1 MIREFVIRLAAAF
14 LISASFHTG
23 ASVYARQ
30 HIDLQTDTWV
40 ATDALNR
47 SLPTSTE
54 VGPPRRDKTVGLFY
68 FLWLGRHGDLGPFD
82 ITKIVAKDPKALSDP
97 KNLLW
102 GPELYPHHWGESIF
116 GYYISDDDSVLRKHA
131 QMITDAG
138 VDMIVFDV
146 TNQLTYPESWKALCR
161 VFDQAKREGNR
172 VPQIAFLCPFGDSK
186 KVVHDLWNDLYSKNL
201 YPDLWFRWDG
211 KPLILAD
218 PAMIA
223 GGLELG
229 KRTDP
234 VRLDPGHTLGQ
245 RLTIDHPFIAIGAP
259 APTWDHH
266 DSAVTLSL
274 HEIKNGRQLV
284 ASQRFESVQD
294 NSTLLLE
301 LHSPAPPGTYEL
313 TLSKPKGI
321 VGWWSGPPEPGT
333 TAQALLDAKPVP
345 GHRSIRI
352 HSQNDTDEK
361 IRRFFTFR
369 KPQPDYFQ
377 GPTGPRQ
384 WSWLEVYP
392 QHAFYKTP
400 GVPEQVSVGIGQN
413 AALGKLSV
421 FTNPKAHGRS
431 FHDGREPGAL
441 ERDFSGK
448 NFAEQWKR
456 ALEIDPPFVF
466 ITNWNE
472 WIAGRFSTNNMP
484 LSGAGPVTF
493 VDEFDTEF
501 SRDIEPMKGGH
512 GDNYYYQMIANI
524 RKYKGVRPISP
535 VVARPI
541 RIDDNFADW
550 STVQPEF
557 LDTIGDPVHRD
568 CRGWGQ
574 SLGYKNQ
581 TGRNDIIAAK
591 VSIDET
597 SIAFYARTRTDL
609 TPSGQ
614 PGWMLLFIDA
624 DQNPKTGWLG
634 YDFVVNR
641 QQGKPGK
648 AILERNQGGTYRWNS
663 VAEIPIATTRNELE
677 LSIPRAVLGI
687 TKLPH
692 VLDFKWADNI
702 QQTGDWSDFTLNG
715 DAAPNDRFNYR
726 AIFQTDAP

>member
-1 MIREFVIRLAAAF
+1 
-14 LISASFHTG
+14 
-23 ASVYARQ
+23 
-30 HIDLQTDTWV
+30 
-40 ATDALNR
+40 
-47 SLPTSTE
+47 
-54 VGPPRRDKTVGLFY
+54 
-68 FLWLGRHGDLGPFD
+68 
-82 ITKIVAKDPKALSDP
+82 
-97 KNLLW
+97 
-102 GPELYPHHWGESIF
+102 
-116 GYYISDDDSVLRKHA
+116 
-131 QMITDAG
+131 
-138 VDMIVFDV
+138 
-146 TNQLTYPESWKALCR
+146 
-161 VFDQAKREGNR
+161 
-172 VPQIAFLCPFGDSK
+172 
-186 KVVHDLWNDLYSKNL
+186 
-201 YPDLWFRWDG
+201 
-211 KPLILAD
+211 
-218 PAMIA
+218 
-223 GGLELG
+223 
-229 KRTDP
+229 
-234 VRLDPGHTLGQ
+234 
-245 RLTIDHPFIAIGAP
+245 
-259 APTWDHH
+259 
-266 DSAVTLSL
+266 
-274 HEIKNGRQLV
+274 
-284 ASQRFESVQD
+284 
-294 NSTLLLE
+294 
-301 LHSPAPPGTYEL
+301 
-313 TLSKPKGI
+313 
-321 VGWWSGPPEPGT
+321 
-333 TAQALLDAKPVP
+333 
-345 GHRSIRI
+345 
-352 HSQNDTDEK
+352 
-361 IRRFFTFR
+361 
-369 KPQPDYFQ
+369 
-377 GPTGPRQ
+377 
-384 WSWLEVYP
+384 
-392 QHAFYKTP
+392 
-400 GVPEQVSVGIGQN
+400 
-413 AALGKLSV
+413 
-421 FTNPKAHGRS
+421 
-431 FHDGREPGAL
+431 
-441 ERDFSGK
+441 
-448 NFAEQWKR
+448 
-456 ALEIDPPFVF
+456 
-466 ITNWNE
+466 
-472 WIAGRFSTNNMP
+472 MP